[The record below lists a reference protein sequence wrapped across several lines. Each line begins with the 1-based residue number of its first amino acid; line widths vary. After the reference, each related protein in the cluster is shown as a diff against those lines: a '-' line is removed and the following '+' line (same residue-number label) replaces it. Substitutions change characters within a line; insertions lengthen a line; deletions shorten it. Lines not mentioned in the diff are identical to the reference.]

1 MLIVLHPAYT
11 FEIVVHD
18 RPAPQT
24 NFSVSHDGQPVPY
37 NGHKFADEHNGKT
50 GCDEAIA
57 AVKKAIADAGLVADV
72 RLTKFDHKA

>member
-18 RPAPQT
+18 RQAPQT
-24 NFSVSHDGQPVPY
+24 NFSMDATGQHVPY

-57 AVKKAIADAGLVADV
+57 AVKKAISDAGLVADV
-72 RLTKFDHKA
+72 RLMKFDHKG